1 MELKLYDCTQENL
14 EKVYADYVKMAND
27 DHACEVCTNVL
38 CVVKWKKPKI
48 NNGHPTVYIE
58 GKYKLM
64 TSTLQIKWNDGK
76 CYVHKTPF
84 IQFCFGNIDQSN
96 VIKFARMEDI
106 DWNNM

>member
-1 MELKLYDCTQENL
+1 
-14 EKVYADYVKMAND
+14 
-27 DHACEVCTNVL
+27 
-38 CVVKWKKPKI
+38 
-48 NNGHPTVYIE
+48 
-58 GKYKLM
+58 M